1 MNALSEMLAS
11 LVLAAALLPAPSFA
25 QVPDRV
31 GRIAYL
37 AGQVQFYSETGQ
49 GWGPAELNAPVTSRN
64 SLYTGSDGRAEIRFG
79 SAAVSMESNTQLD
92 FQVLDDESF
101 RARVGR
107 GSVSL
112 RVPQFDFN
120 ETVEVA
126 AGHGRYTLQ
135 QAGRYRIDADE
146 SGSAIAVFSGSAR
159 ASLPGNEVSVE
170 AGRSL
175 SANIAGYQF
184 GSAVQTSLDLWGVQ
198 RDAALRFAQ
207 ATRYVSPNMTGYEEL
222 DANGRWES
230 DPDYGTVWYPTTYVS
245 PGWAPYRDG
254 RWAYVAPWGW
264 TWIDAAPW
272 GFAPFHYGRWV
283 RIGPSWAWTPGSYI
297 RRPSYAPALVAFVGG
312 VPGATFAVGARP
324 SVSWYPLP
332 PWESY
337 RPAYRHP
344 GHHLHNINSFTVT
357 EAPSHAV
364 QIVES
369 QRISNNQ
376 LHGKTEAPHAAFFE
390 SRPLARV
397 NRPPIPANVQESG
410 ARGRP
415 ESART
420 PLFPEQPSGVPEG
433 SRHNLGE
440 GSAARP
446 ARNAVEPPSGAVPG
460 SERRPPPG
468 VSETAAPERIEAMY
482 PPPAAFRRSEG
493 GQRGALPGNSANPAE
508 PRFEHAIPQNRFGG
522 GGFGVRPE
530 LPQPKPAEI
539 APPKMRSE
547 PGYARPEPP
556 RTEFQNRQTVR
567 PAELPSEQRRER
579 EKERSGP
586 PEHGRGREPW
596 AR

>member
-1 MNALSEMLAS
+1 MNALSKMLAA
-11 LVLAAALLPAPSFA
+11 LVLAATLLPAPAFA
-25 QVPDRV
+25 DVPDRV

-37 AGQVQFYSETGQ
+37 SGQVQFYSETGQ
-49 GWGPAELNAPVTSRN
+49 GWEPAELNAPVTSRN

-112 RVPQFDFN
+112 RVPQSDFN

-126 AGHGRYTLQ
+126 AGHARYTLE
-135 QAGRYRIDADE
+135 QAGRYRIDAGE
-146 SGSAIAVFSGSAR
+146 SGSVIAVFSGRAY
-159 ASLPGNEVSVE
+159 ASLPGNDVSVE

-175 SANIAGYQF
+175 SASVTSYQF
-184 GSAVQTSLDLWGVQ
+184 GVAMQTSLDLWAAQ
-198 RDAALRFAQ
+198 RDEALRFAQ

-245 PGWAPYRDG
+245 AGWAPYRDG
-254 RWAYVAPWGW
+254 RWAYVPPWGW

-283 RIGPSWAWTPGSYI
+283 RIGPSWAWAPGSYI

-312 VPGATFAVGARP
+312 VPGATIAVGARP

-332 PWESY
+332 PWEPY

-344 GHHLHNINSFTVT
+344 GHHLHNINRPAVA
-357 EAPSHAV
+357 EPPSHAV
-364 QIVES
+364 RIVEN

-390 SRPLARV
+390 SRTQARV

-410 ARGRP
+410 ARGRQESGRMPLSP
-415 ESART
+415 E
-420 PLFPEQPSGVPEG
+420 PPPGVPEG
-433 SRHNLGE
+433 SRRNLGE
-440 GSAARP
+440 
-446 ARNAVEPPSGAVPG
+446 G
-460 SERRPPPG
+460 SERRPPPRI
-468 VSETAAPERIEAMY
+468 SETAAPERPEAMF
-482 PPPAAFRRSEG
+482 PPPLTQPATPETPPAVFRRGEG
-493 GQRGALPGNSANPAE
+493 WQRGAGPANPANPAE
-508 PRFEHAIPQNRFGG
+508 PRFEHATPQNRFGG
-522 GGFGVRPE
+522 GGFGARPE

-539 APPKMRSE
+539 APPKMRPE

-567 PAELPSEQRRER
+567 PAELPPEQRRER